1 MWVVEVVEVV
11 VVVVEVKVVGI
22 TVHLPLLSGVGAR
35 VPELVVQD
43 CALLPRLLD

>member
-1 MWVVEVVEVV
+1 MVEMMLLVV
-11 VVVVEVKVVGI
+11 VVVVVTGHV
-22 TVHLPLLSGVGAR
+22 PLLSGVGAR